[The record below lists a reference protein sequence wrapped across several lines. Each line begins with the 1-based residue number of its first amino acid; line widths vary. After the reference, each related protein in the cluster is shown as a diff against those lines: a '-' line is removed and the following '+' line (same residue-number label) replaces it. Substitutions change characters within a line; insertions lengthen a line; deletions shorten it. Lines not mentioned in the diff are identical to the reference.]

1 MFLSN
6 LEIKIELNC
15 AGAHHAEPVKMWDI
29 DSVCR
34 TGGKDHIVPHKEG
47 HQVTLVSTEG

>member
-15 AGAHHAEPVKMWDI
+15 ADAHHTEPVKMWDI
-29 DSVCR
+29 DSVCG
-34 TGGKDHIVPHKEG
+34 TGAKGRIVPHKEG
-47 HQVTLVSTEG
+47 HQVTLVSTER